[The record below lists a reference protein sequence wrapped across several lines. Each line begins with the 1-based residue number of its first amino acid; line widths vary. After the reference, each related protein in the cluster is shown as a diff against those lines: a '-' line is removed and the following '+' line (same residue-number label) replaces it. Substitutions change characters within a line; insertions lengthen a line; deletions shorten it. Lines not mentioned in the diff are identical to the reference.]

1 MRLIIFGPPGAGK
14 GTQADLIKD
23 KYGVEH
29 ISTGDVL
36 RQAVKNQT
44 DIGLL
49 AKSYMDKG
57 ELVPD
62 EVVIEIIKEK
72 VSSIGEKGFM
82 LDGFPRTI
90 NQAEALDSVLSKENL
105 DLDIVL
111 LLEVNDDEV
120 VSRIM
125 KRQEIEK
132 RNDDSEDVVRNRL
145 RVYRE
150 QTSPLRNYYSNK
162 GKLRVVQ
169 GIGDI
174 TEISKKINT
183 VLEQFS

>member
-23 KYGVEH
+23 KYDVEH

-44 DIGLL
+44 EIGLL

-62 EVVIEIIKEK
+62 EVVIEIIKQK
-72 VSSIGEKGFM
+72 ISSLGEKGFM

-90 NQAEALDSVLSKENL
+90 KQAEALDSVLSRYNL
-105 DLDIVL
+105 DLDVVV

-125 KRQEIEK
+125 KRQEIEN
-132 RNDDSEDVVRNRL
+132 RDDDSEDVVRNRL
-145 RVYRE
+145 KIYRE
-150 QTSPLRNYYSNK
+150 QTSPLRNYYSNQ
-162 GKLRVVQ
+162 GVLRVVE
-169 GIGDI
+169 GIGNI
-174 TEISKKINT
+174 TEISKRIDN